1 MESKAMTKDQLVGDG
16 DRLIAIY
23 LSDGPP
29 TYKAGQGKCL
39 SIGVYELPGPMGNY
53 LVANVIFE
61 DARPD
66 FIAPLHSLAAFEVL
80 NP

>member
-1 MESKAMTKDQLVGDG
+1 MASKQIVGDG

-29 TYKAGQGKCL
+29 TYKVGVGKCL
-39 SIGVYELPGPMGNY
+39 SIGVCQLPGPMGYY

-66 FIAPLHSLAAFEVL
+66 FIAPLHSLVAFEAL